1 MNLYIHIF
9 SIPNLSVM
17 NRKQP
22 KSRLLGALIISLQN
36 ILSKA
41 DALKPDHQNTDNQR
55 RTFLSNAAKLAAGTA
70 LLPILDSCSKAADT
84 FSQKNQPELEG
95 GANNPSSAPRIAI
108 IGGGIA
114 GLHAAY
120 ILKNAG
126 ISATI
131 YEAANRIGGRMFTGR
146 NLLGQGLY
154 TELGGEFIDS
164 IHTDMLTLAKTFGL
178 ELLDTKLPNTSA
190 LKSQAYFFNGRHYSE
205 QEVVDAFMPF
215 VPRIK
220 ADQQGMSA
228 LITADSHSEHDKML
242 DNMSIAQY
250 FDRIGLN
257 GWLRDLLDV
266 AYVTEYGQP
275 IEMQTALNFL
285 WMISPKVT
293 DGSFEV
299 FGYSDERYKIKGGN
313 DQIITKL
320 AAELK
325 GQVQTSHE
333 LTSINQNKDGS
344 QTLNFKLS
352 SGSKV
357 ITADFVLLT
366 IPFTTLRD
374 VAVTPAWPDWKR
386 KAIFDI
392 GYGNNSKLLI
402 GFKSRYWNKLGYA
415 GYYFTDNM
423 LQSGWDNSELQ
434 TPVEGGL
441 TIYSGGQQ
449 AINVGTGTA
458 AGQASQHLP
467 LLEKMYPGATANLN
481 GKSERFIWPSYKWTK
496 CSYTCFKPGQYTT
509 IAGNEIKPVSNIY
522 FAGEHCSYDYQG
534 FMNGGAETGRRA
546 AEAIIRKV
554 KFG

>member
-1 MNLYIHIF
+1 MRKNSARTGLLAGLMNCL
-9 SIPNLSVM
+9 N
-17 NRKQP
+17 K
-22 KSRLLGALIISLQN
+22 AIITSEQQN
-36 ILSKA
+36 NSTEL
-41 DALKPDHQNTDNQR
+41 TDNQR
-55 RTFLSNAAKLAAGTA
+55 RSFLSNAAKLAAGTA
-70 LLPILDSCSKAADT
+70 MLPLIESCTKTADSLTPGTLEGLDSAAART
-84 FSQKNQPELEG
+84 ASTPT
-95 GANNPSSAPRIAI
+95 IAI

-120 ILKNAG
+120 VLKNAG
-126 ISATI
+126 YTATV
-131 YEAANRIGGRMFTGR
+131 YEAASRVGGRMFTAR
-146 NLLGQGLY
+146 NMMGQGLY

-164 IHTDMLTLAKTFGL
+164 IHTDMLNLAKTFGL
-178 ELLDTKLPNTSA
+178 ELLDTKLPNTSP
-190 LKSQAYFFNGRHYSE
+190 LKGQAYFFNGRHYSE
-205 QEVVDAFMPF
+205 QEVVDAFMPY
-215 VPRIK
+215 VTKIK

-228 LITADSHSEHDKML
+228 LITADSSSDHDKML

-257 GWLRDLLDV
+257 GWLRNLLDV

-275 IEMQTALNFL
+275 IQLQTALNFL

-320 AAELK
+320 AAVLK
-325 GQVQTSHE
+325 GQIQTAHE
-333 LTSINQNKDGS
+333 LTSISQNKNGS
-344 QTLNFKLS
+344 QNLTFKLA
-352 SGSKV
+352 SGTKTV
-357 ITADFVLLT
+357 TADFVIMT
-366 IPFTTLRD
+366 IPFTLLRN
-374 VAVTPAWPDWKR
+374 VAVSPAWPDWKR

-402 GFKSRYWNKLGYA
+402 GFKNRYWNKLGYA

-434 TPVEGGL
+434 TPTEGGL

-449 AINVGTGTA
+449 ALNVGSGTT
-458 AGQASQHLP
+458 AGQVSQHLP
-467 LLEKMYPGATANLN
+467 LLDQMYPGASANLN
-481 GKSERFIWPSYKWTK
+481 GKMERFIWPTYKWTK

-509 IAGNEIKPVSNIY
+509 IAGNEIKPVNNIY

-546 AEAIIRKV
+546 AEAVIKKV